1 MKKQFCVGLMGI
13 ALLFT
18 GCRATEAP
26 KATVEDTKIDIQKE
40 LESETAM
47 EDNNFSIDKENI
59 FAIQL
64 NVSRIKDRK
73 SSFQKITDGL
83 EQTVIPQNKTDTIQ
97 KSDDYDVVSII
108 YGDGSKDIFYF
119 FQQGDMWYMET
130 PEGSVYQNADFITD
144 VFESSEELEVQSV
157 HIREPYEWQLEL
169 EKETEKYDISFS
181 FKLKVYYN
189 INERAMTLEEAID
202 DARQSVKTEMVLYQY
217 ALKEGYGLTEQ
228 EKQEAL
234 QKEIDQAKRAEN
246 YNEIK
251 EQYLAQGLSFEES
264 LEKQKESI
272 AMSRAADRLYN
283 AKYEEFRHGKDKIG
297 NTVCETVTEYWNAFL
312 MEEMWPQ
319 MENYDLGEFETQL
332 DAAEEQIK
340 NNLEM

>member
-1 MKKQFCVGLMGI
+1 M
-13 ALLFT
+13 LF
-18 GCRATEAP
+18 R
-26 KATVEDTKIDIQKE
+26 
-40 LESETAM
+40 S
-47 EDNNFSIDKENI
+47 
-59 FAIQL
+59 
-64 NVSRIKDRK
+64 
-73 SSFQKITDGL
+73 ITDGL
-83 EQTVIPQNKTDTIQ
+83 EQTAVPQNKADTIQ
-97 KSDDYDVVSII
+97 KPEDYDVVSII
-108 YGDGSKDIFYF
+108 YKDGSKDIFYF
-119 FQQGDMWYMET
+119 FHQDDKWYLET
-130 PEGSVYQNADFITD
+130 PEGIVYQNADFITD
-144 VFESSEELEVQSV
+144 VFESSKELEVQSV

-189 INERAMTLEEAID
+189 INERAMTLEEAIN
-202 DARQSVKTEMVLYQY
+202 DARQSIKTDMVLYQY

-228 EKQEAL
+228 EKQQAL
-234 QKEIDQAKRAEN
+234 QEEIEQAKRAEN
-246 YNEIK
+246 YNEIN
-251 EQYLAQGLSFEES
+251 EQYLAQGLTLEDS
-264 LEKQKESI
+264 LKKQKESI
-272 AMSRAADRLYN
+272 AMSRATDRLYN

>member
-18 GCRATEAP
+18 GCGAAEAP
-26 KATVEDTKIDIQKE
+26 KATVVDTKIDIQKE

-83 EQTVIPQNKTDTIQ
+83 EQTAVPQNKADTIQ
-97 KSDDYDVVSII
+97 KPEDYDVVSII
-108 YGDGSKDIFYF
+108 YKDGSKDIFYF
-119 FQQGDMWYMET
+119 FHQDDKWYLET
-130 PEGSVYQNADFITD
+130 PEGIVYQNADFITD

-189 INERAMTLEEAID
+189 INERAMTLEEAIN
-202 DARQSVKTEMVLYQY
+202 DARQSIKTDMVLYQY

-228 EKQEAL
+228 EKQQAL
-234 QKEIDQAKRAEN
+234 QEEIEQAKRAEN
-246 YNEIK
+246 YNEIN
-251 EQYLAQGLSFEES
+251 EQYLAQGLTLEDS
-264 LEKQKESI
+264 LKKQKESI
-272 AMSRAADRLYN
+272 AMSRATDRLYN

-312 MEEMWPQ
+312 MEELWPQ
-319 MENYDLGEFETQL
+319 MENYDFGELQKQL
-332 DAAEEQIK
+332 DITEESLK
-340 NNLEM
+340 NIFNS